1 MFSGFVVLFD
11 ACVLYQAPLRD
22 LVIELGLADLYR
34 AKWTDRIH
42 DEWIGSLVHKRPDI
56 SKEKLE
62 RTRQLINESI
72 EDCLVEGYESLA
84 QALILPDFDDCH
96 VLAAAIKAHAQIIVT
111 NNTKDFPK
119 DYLDSFEIEA
129 QHPDSFFLN
138 QSDLQQGAFLAAVKR
153 IRLSLKRPAKT
164 PEEYLDILRKSEL
177 AKTAEF
183 LEDYIDLI

>member
-11 ACVLYQAPLRD
+11 ACVLYQAPVRD

-42 DEWIGSLVHKRPDI
+42 DEWIGSLIRNRPDI
-56 SKEKLE
+56 SRERLEK
-62 RTRQLINESI
+62 TRQLINESI
-72 EDCLVEGYESLA
+72 EDCLVTGYERLV
-84 QALILPDFDDCH
+84 QTLTLPDTDDCH

-111 NNTKDFPK
+111 NNIKDFPG
-119 DYLDSFEIEA
+119 DYLDSFGIEA
-129 QHPDSFFLN
+129 QHPDTFFLN
-138 QSDLQQGAFLAAVKR
+138 QSDLQQSTFLAAVKR

-164 PEEYLDILRKSEL
+164 PSEYLDILRRSEL

-183 LEDYIDLI
+183 LEDCIDLI